1 MTVDAVVV
9 GGGIAGLVSAH
20 RLNQEG
26 ARVVLVEKS
35 SRLGGL
41 VETTLEGGYLIEG
54 GPDSFVTA
62 KGSVLALADE
72 LGLSGQVIPSSPD
85 STGSFVWWEGS
96 LHPLPGGFLLMVPSR
111 LVPLLTSSLL
121 SWRGKARVLADLV
134 IPRGGGGEDES
145 LESFV
150 RRRLGGEVL
159 DRIAEP
165 LIAGIHAAQ
174 PSTMSLRASFPRFLD
189 MEARRRSL
197 ILAARSAARRTAD
210 SSHFSTFEMGMGQL
224 TAALAARLDAVDV
237 RTDTTVVGIDRT
249 GDRYTVRLDA
259 GGVINARAVVLAV
272 PAPIASRLLS
282 DVSPRAS
289 DAIGGIGQVSNTAV
303 TLAYDADALPSL
315 SGSGFVVPASQR
327 RRIRGVSYMSRK
339 WPGRVPGPDRAL
351 LRVFLRADAGRGRRE
366 AVAVATDELRE
377 MLGINRSPIRAWVR
391 IMPSGLHRYTLGHL
405 DRVATAEA
413 AMEKTPGLTLAGAG
427 FHGVGLNECIESGR
441 RAATSV
447 LEALGS
453 R

>member
-1 MTVDAVVV
+1 LTVDVVVV
-9 GGGIAGLVSAH
+9 GGGIAGLVSAY
-20 RLNQEG
+20 RLNQKG
-26 ARVVLVEKS
+26 ARVALVEKS
-35 SRLGGL
+35 ARLGGL
-41 VETTLEGGYLIEG
+41 VETTLEDGYLIEG

-62 KGSVLALADE
+62 KGAVLALADE

-85 STGSFVWWEGS
+85 NTGSFVWWDGS

-111 LVPLLTSSLL
+111 LSPLLTSSLL

-134 IPRGGGGEDES
+134 IPRGGSGQDES

-159 DRIAEP
+159 ERIAEP

-174 PSTMSLRASFPRFLD
+174 PHTMSLRASFPRFLD
-189 MEARRRSL
+189 MEASRRSL
-197 ILAARSAARRTAD
+197 ILAARSAAKRPSK
-210 SSHFSTFEMGMGQL
+210 SSHFSTFELGVGQL
-224 TAALAARLDAVDV
+224 TAKLAARLDTVEV
-237 RTDTTVVGIDRT
+237 RTGTSVTGIEQSED
-249 GDRYTVRLDA
+249 GYTVQLDA
-259 GGVINARAVVLAV
+259 GGVIDAAAVVLAV

-282 DVSPRAS
+282 EASPQAS
-289 DAIGGIGQVSNTAV
+289 DSIGGIGQVSNTAV

-327 RRIRGVSYMSRK
+327 RPIRGVSYMSRK

-351 LRVFLRADAGRGRRE
+351 LRVFLRAGAGQDPKQ
-366 AVAVATDELRE
+366 AVTVAIDELRTTV
-377 MLGINRSPIRAWVR
+377 GIRANPIRTWVR

-405 DRVATAEA
+405 DRVAKAEA
-413 AMEKTPGLTLAGAG
+413 ALATTPGLALAGAG

-441 RAATSV
+441 RGAET
-447 LEALGS
+447 ALQALVA
-453 R
+453 